1 MEDILDV
8 RLTAWCRARYW
19 KVVATYGLY
28 CALAANI
35 VVNNLQSITVLHK
48 HEQTCYRPKYMD
60 TNDLIRFGS
69 ISFISYWATYST
81 SIYNTS

>member
-1 MEDILDV
+1 MFTYLVCRAYAMEDILDV

-35 VVNNLQSITVLHK
+35 VVNNLQSITVVHK
-48 HEQTCYRPKYMD
+48 HEQTCYKQK
-60 TNDLIRFGS
+60 
-69 ISFISYWATYST
+69 
-81 SIYNTS
+81 IYNRKHVT